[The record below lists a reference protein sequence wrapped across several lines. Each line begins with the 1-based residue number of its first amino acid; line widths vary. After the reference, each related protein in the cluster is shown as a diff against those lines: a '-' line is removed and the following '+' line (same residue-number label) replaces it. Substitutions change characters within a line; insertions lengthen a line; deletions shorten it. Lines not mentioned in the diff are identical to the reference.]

1 MARTWQQE
9 LHHNAKKRA
18 KRKGVVFT
26 VLQAELEVPSHC
38 PLLGIPL
45 MKNPNRKHQWDNS
58 ATVDRIDNSKGY
70 TSGNVW
76 VVSSLA
82 NLIMSSAT
90 AEQII
95 MVGTGLKSKQ
105 TEMTM
110 KYTAMKYTEEQA
122 AELEYLLCFKYG
134 FIDKAWEDGDISF
147 DVSMITL
154 EGLKEIIKIVEQFDK
169 DNGIAQ

>member
-18 KRKGVVFT
+18 KRKDIVFT
-26 VLQAELEVPSHC
+26 ILKEEIHIPSHC

-45 MKNPNRKHQWDNS
+45 MKNPNGRYQWDNS
-58 ATVDRIDNSKGY
+58 ATIDKIDNNKGY
-70 TSGNVW
+70 VVGNVW

-95 MVGTGLKSKQ
+95 AVGEGLKAKQ
-105 TEMTM
+105 TEMS
-110 KYTAMKYTEEQA
+110 MKYTEEQA
-122 AELEYLLCFKYG
+122 DALMLLFDRMEDALYW
-134 FIDKAWEDGDISF
+134 IHQDGDVELTDGFFSLKQLKN
-147 DVSMITL
+147 ITDTI
-154 EGLKEIIKIVEQFDK
+154 ERFDK
-169 DNGIAQ
+169 DNGIGL

>member
-95 MVGTGLKSKQ
+95 MVGTGLKAKQ
-105 TEMTM
+105 TEM
-110 KYTAMKYTEEQA
+110 AMKYTEEQTDA
-122 AELEYLLCFKYG
+122 LEALLLSICPSVHMFQ
-134 FIDKAWEDGDISF
+134 DGDISIDF
-147 DVSMITL
+147 P
-154 EGLKEIIKIVEQFDK
+154 IKSYKLMLAVTDTIEQFDK
-169 DNGIAQ
+169 DNGIGL

>member
-18 KRKGVVFT
+18 KRKGIVFT
-26 VLQAELEVPSHC
+26 ILKEEIHIPSYC

-45 MKNPNRKHQWDNS
+45 MKNPNGRYQWDNS
-58 ATVDRIDNSKGY
+58 ATIDKIDNNKGY
-70 TSGNVW
+70 VVGNVW

-95 MVGTGLKSKQ
+95 AVGEGLKAKQ
-105 TEMTM
+105 TEM
-110 KYTAMKYTEEQA
+110 AMKYTEEQVTK
-122 AELEYLLCFKYG
+122 LERIIKSRQGSNIYVN
-134 FIDKAWEDGDISF
+134 EDGDIELSDDCYSTAF
-147 DVSMITL
+147 FEDLLVTIH
-154 EGLKEIIKIVEQFDK
+154 KFDK
-169 DNGIAQ
+169 DNGIGQ

>member
-18 KRKGVVFT
+18 KRKDIVFT
-26 VLQAELEVPSHC
+26 ILKEEIHIPSHC

-45 MKNPNRKHQWDNS
+45 MKNPNGRYQWDNS
-58 ATVDRIDNSKGY
+58 ATIDKIDNNKGY
-70 TSGNVW
+70 VVGNVW

-95 MVGTGLKSKQ
+95 AVGEGLKAKQ
-105 TEMTM
+105 TEM
-110 KYTAMKYTEEQA
+110 AMKYTEEQA
-122 AELEYLLCFKYG
+122 DALEALLYGKYEFMG
-134 FIDKAWEDGDISF
+134 TVRMSGYIRVYQGI
-147 DVSMITL
+147 MTL
-154 EGLKEIIKIVEQFDK
+154 GGLKAMANTIEQFDK
-169 DNGIAQ
+169 DNGIEQ

>member
-18 KRKGVVFT
+18 KRKGIVFT
-26 VLQAELEVPSHC
+26 ILKEEIHIPSYC

-45 MKNPNRKHQWDNS
+45 MKNPNGRYQWDNS
-58 ATVDRIDNSKGY
+58 ATIDKIDNNKGY
-70 TSGNVW
+70 VVGNVW

-95 MVGTGLKSKQ
+95 AVGEGLKAKQ
-105 TEMTM
+105 TEM
-110 KYTAMKYTEEQA
+110 AMKYTEEQA
-122 AELEYLLCFKYG
+122 DALEALLFRICPSVYVFQG
-134 FIDKAWEDGDISF
+134 GDISI
-147 DVSMITL
+147 SSP
-154 EGLKEIIKIVEQFDK
+154 IKSYKLIAATKTVEQFDK
-169 DNGIAQ
+169 ENGIGL

>member
-18 KRKGVVFT
+18 KRKDIVFT
-26 VLQAELEVPSHC
+26 ILKEEIHIPSHC

-45 MKNPNRKHQWDNS
+45 MKNPNGRYQWDNS
-58 ATVDRIDNSKGY
+58 ATIDKIDNNKGY
-70 TSGNVW
+70 VVGNVW

-95 MVGTGLKSKQ
+95 AVGEGLKAKQ
-105 TEMTM
+105 TEMS
-110 KYTAMKYTEEQA
+110 MKYTEEQA
-122 AELEYLLCFKYG
+122 DALMLLFDRMEDALYW
-134 FIDKAWEDGDISF
+134 IHQDGDVELTDGFFSLKQLKN
-147 DVSMITL
+147 ITDTI
-154 EGLKEIIKIVEQFDK
+154 ERFDK
-169 DNGIAQ
+169 DNGIGQ

>member
-18 KRKGVVFT
+18 KRKGIVFT
-26 VLQAELEVPSHC
+26 ILKEEIHIPSYC

-45 MKNPNRKHQWDNS
+45 MKNPNGRYQWDNS
-58 ATVDRIDNSKGY
+58 ATIDKIDNNKGY
-70 TSGNVW
+70 VVGNVW

-95 MVGTGLKSKQ
+95 AVGEGLKAKQ
-105 TEMTM
+105 TEM
-110 KYTAMKYTEEQA
+110 AMKYTEDQA
-122 AELEYLLCFKYG
+122 EALMILFDRMKPAPYFVHL
-134 FIDKAWEDGDISF
+134 DGDVELANEFFSF
-147 DVSMITL
+147 KQLKNITDT
-154 EGLKEIIKIVEQFDK
+154 IEQFDK
-169 DNGIAQ
+169 DNGIGL

>member
-18 KRKGVVFT
+18 KRKGIVFT
-26 VLQAELEVPSHC
+26 ILKEEIHIPSYC

-45 MKNPNRKHQWDNS
+45 MKNPNGRYQWDNS
-58 ATVDRIDNSKGY
+58 ATIDKIDNNKGY
-70 TSGNVW
+70 VVGNVW

-95 MVGTGLKSKQ
+95 AVGEGLKAKQ
-105 TEMTM
+105 TEM
-110 KYTAMKYTEEQA
+110 AMKYTEEQA
-122 AELEYLLCFKYG
+122 KRLAAILFDTSRSIIWVFQDGGMELDRRAVTFDDL
-134 FIDKAWEDGDISF
+134 KA
-147 DVSMITL
+147 ITDT
-154 EGLKEIIKIVEQFDK
+154 IEQFDK
-169 DNGIAQ
+169 DNGIER

>member
-18 KRKGVVFT
+18 KRKDIVFT
-26 VLQAELEVPSHC
+26 ILKEEIHIPSHC

-45 MKNPNRKHQWDNS
+45 MKNPNGRYQWDNS
-58 ATVDRIDNSKGY
+58 ATIDKIDNNKGY
-70 TSGNVW
+70 VVGNVW

-95 MVGTGLKSKQ
+95 AVGEGLKAKQ
-105 TEMTM
+105 TEM
-110 KYTAMKYTEEQA
+110 AMKYTEEQA
-122 AELEYLLCFKYG
+122 DALEALLYYKYG
-134 FIDKAWEDGDISF
+134 FINAVWTGGYIGF
-147 DVSMITL
+147 D
-154 EGLKEIIKIVEQFDK
+154 Q
-169 DNGIAQ
+169 

>member
-18 KRKGVVFT
+18 KRKDIVFT
-26 VLQAELEVPSHC
+26 ILKEEIHIPSHC

-45 MKNPNRKHQWDNS
+45 MKNPNGRYQWDNS
-58 ATVDRIDNSKGY
+58 ATIDKIDNNKGY
-70 TSGNVW
+70 VVGNVW

-95 MVGTGLKSKQ
+95 AVGEGLKAKQ
-105 TEMTM
+105 TEM
-110 KYTAMKYTEEQA
+110 AMKYTEEQA
-122 AELEYLLCFKYG
+122 DALGNILFKASG
-134 FIDKAWEDGDISF
+134 NDGVHSVWESGEIGIDMV
-147 DVSMITL
+147 VSVTN
-154 EGLKEIIKIVEQFDK
+154 LKKILKTIEQFDK
-169 DNGIAQ
+169 DNGIGL

>member
-18 KRKGVVFT
+18 KRKGIVFT
-26 VLQAELEVPSHC
+26 ILKEEIHIPSYC

-45 MKNPNRKHQWDNS
+45 MKNPNGRYQWDNS
-58 ATVDRIDNSKGY
+58 ATIDKIDNNKGY
-70 TSGNVW
+70 VVGNVW

-95 MVGTGLKSKQ
+95 AVGEGLKAKQ
-105 TEMTM
+105 TEM
-110 KYTAMKYTEEQA
+110 AMKYTEEQA
-122 AELEYLLCFKYG
+122 YDLEALLYYKYDSIEGVLTSGYVRFRELKQNLEELK
-134 FIDKAWEDGDISF
+134 D
-147 DVSMITL
+147 MIT
-154 EGLKEIIKIVEQFDK
+154 IVKQFDK
-169 DNGIAQ
+169 DNGIGQ

>member
-18 KRKGVVFT
+18 KRKGIVFT
-26 VLQAELEVPSHC
+26 ILKEEIHIPSYC

-45 MKNPNRKHQWDNS
+45 MKNPNGRYQWDNS
-58 ATVDRIDNSKGY
+58 ATIDKIDNNKGY
-70 TSGNVW
+70 VVGNVW

-95 MVGTGLKSKQ
+95 AVGEGLKAKQ
-105 TEMTM
+105 TEM
-110 KYTAMKYTEEQA
+110 AMKYTEEQRDA
-122 AELEYLLCFKYG
+122 LQRLFKDDLGCWVDYVYTDG
-134 FIDKAWEDGDISF
+134 HIDLASYCN
-147 DVSMITL
+147 S
-154 EGLKEIIKIVEQFDK
+154 LKELRTIIKIVEQFDIE
-169 DNGIAQ
+169 NGIGL

>member
-18 KRKGVVFT
+18 KRKGIVFT
-26 VLQAELEVPSHC
+26 ILKEEIHIPSYC

-45 MKNPNRKHQWDNS
+45 MKNPNGRYQWDNS
-58 ATVDRIDNSKGY
+58 ATIDKIDNNKGY
-70 TSGNVW
+70 VVGNVW

-95 MVGTGLKSKQ
+95 AVGEGLKAKQ
-105 TEMTM
+105 TEM
-110 KYTAMKYTEEQA
+110 AMKYTEEQA
-122 AELEYLLCFKYG
+122 DALEALLFSICPSVYVFQ
-134 FIDKAWEDGDISF
+134 EGDISIA
-147 DVSMITL
+147 SP
-154 EGLKEIIKIVEQFDK
+154 IKSYKLIAVTKTVEQFDK
-169 DNGIAQ
+169 DNGIER